1 VQRFL
6 KPIGVVVFHLGRR
19 RRGIVGPIGRVV
31 QRHREFGRLVRRIG
45 CRVLDEGRKI
55 GRQGGFGGIRVDGR

>member
-19 RRGIVGPIGRVV
+19 GRGIVDLIRSVV
-31 QRHREFGRLVRRIG
+31 PRHH
-45 CRVLDEGRKI
+45 
-55 GRQGGFGGIRVDGR
+55 